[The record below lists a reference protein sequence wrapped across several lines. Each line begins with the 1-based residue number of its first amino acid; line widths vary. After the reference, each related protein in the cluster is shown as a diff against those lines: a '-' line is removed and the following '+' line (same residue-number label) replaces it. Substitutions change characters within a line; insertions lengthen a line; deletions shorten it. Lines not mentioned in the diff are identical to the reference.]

1 VYHSGSSASTRN
13 RYVSVAG
20 LHCAAATSG
29 EISLNQVKIDTHNAA
44 TVNRTGAVMSR
55 APVRCRDGRY
65 VYTAL
70 SCAANLFLPQLHA
83 ACLALQRIL

>member
-1 VYHSGSSASTRN
+1 LGALPSPA
-13 RYVSVAG
+13 VAG